1 LHYRQRFVSRLLPPF
16 DYRQRFDSHLNQ
28 RYWNI
33 AEGGVVVVEAG
44 SVGEVLGGV
53 AVGAARLVTC
63 VTVVLVGVVV
73 TAGGGVVAAPAVFDS
88 LDDCVV
94 VDGVFT
100 EILFVV
106 MDVGDWGEDP
116 IAAT

>member
-1 LHYRQRFVSRLLPPF
+1 L
-16 DYRQRFDSHLNQ
+16 DID
-28 RYWNI
+28 
-33 AEGGVVVVEAG
+33 GGVVVVAGAG
-44 SVGEVLGGV
+44 SVGEVLDGV
-53 AVGAARLVTC
+53 VVGAARVVTC
-63 VTVVLVGVVV
+63 VTVVLVGVVGA
-73 TAGGGVVAAPAVFDS
+73 AGVGVVGAPSVSDS

-106 MDVGDWGEDP
+106 MDVGDWGENP